1 MIASCVDKHGGR
13 VKQKLTESGR
23 KNMNLS
29 ASVFKRLERLK
40 RREEERLDESTS
52 WDRFMS
58 DLADREEERRGEPQ
72 VDQ

>member
-1 MIASCVDKHGGR
+1 ME
-13 VKQKLTESGR
+13 QKLNESGR

-29 ASVFKRLERLK
+29 AKVFKRLERLK

-58 DLADREEERRGEPQ
+58 DLAEREEGRGEGQ
-72 VDQ
+72 VGR